1 MHAAAWFVLGLGVGA
16 WLTPPSSEL
25 VVRVLMRR
33 ALVHPDR

>member
-1 MHAAAWFVLGLGVGA
+1 MHAAAWFALGLGVGA